1 MAVPIIRP
9 GFGTDLMPREISEFI
24 FQKAYNQSAV
34 QQVATSTPLPNT
46 GKAIPVVTGKP
57 SAGWVSEA
65 GRKPVSDAT
74 IGTKL
79 MDPKKLAVVVP
90 FSKEYLRD
98 SRIDLLAM
106 LRPMIAEAFATSFDS
121 AAIKGTSTP
130 FSGFIN
136 QTTNAVEIG
145 STTQANGGF
154 YGDLVKGLGTV
165 VDEGKN
171 YRVSDFLV
179 DDTAEGLILGAT
191 DTTGRPLFIP
201 GGVTGN
207 AQSFEGPIG
216 SMLGRRTYYSPM
228 VATPIVAG
236 TPPTGGIKM
245 IGGDFSQAVYGIAED
260 IAYDLSDQASIVL
273 ADGTTTLHLWQNNL
287 VALLAEAEFGFLVN
301 DVQAFVKYTDAIA

>member
-1 MAVPIIRP
+1 MTVPIVRP
-9 GFGTDLMPREISEFI
+9 GFGSDLMPREISEFI
-24 FQKAYNQSAV
+24 FQKAYKQSV
-34 QQVATSTPLPNT
+34 IQQAATATPLPNT

-74 IGTKL
+74 IGTKT

-98 SRIDLLAM
+98 TRIDLLAM
-106 LRPMIAEAFATSFDS
+106 LRPMIAEAFATAFDA

-130 FSGFIN
+130 FSGFLN
-136 QTTNAVEIG
+136 QTTNAIEIG
-145 STTQANGGF
+145 TTAQNQGGI
-154 YGDLVKGLGTV
+154 YGDLVKALGTV
-165 VDEGKN
+165 VDENKS
-171 YRVSDFLV
+171 YRVSDWLV
-179 DDTAEGLILGAT
+179 DDLAEGTILGAT
-191 DTTGRPLFIP
+191 DTGGRPLFIP

-207 AQSFEGPIG
+207 PQTFEGPVG
-216 SMLGRRTYYSPM
+216 SMLGRRAYYSPQI
-228 VATPIVAG
+228 ATPIVAG
-236 TPPTGGIKM
+236 TPNTGGVRIV
-245 IGGDFSQAVYGIAED
+245 GGDFSQAVYGIAED

-301 DVQAFVKYTDAIA
+301 DVQAFVKVTDHT